1 MVKTI
6 EIPPS
11 PLLFPFVRCYMV
23 KEYNTFG
30 LSVKR
35 PWFASHEFFLAF
47 FLKDKPVELIVHDT
61 GEIITG
67 SCVSPMGISTGN
79 NGIMTYNGDYRLFSI
94 NFQPN
99 GFNKL
104 FGIPQHL
111 FTDNIFSG
119 DEVFDGTMT
128 QFFEQLQEAADIEKM
143 AYIAD
148 IFLIKVLSKR
158 KNINARDPIAA
169 ASGLILNSNGLI
181 HIDKLA
187 AFSNMSFRNFERSFK
202 DQVGTSPKLFARIIR
217 FNYALTQKLKRPDI
231 NWTTIA
237 LECGYFDQMHFIKDF
252 KQFTGIV
259 PNTFITETAFLEAGF
274 SRSIKNHFHS

>member
-6 EIPPS
+6 EIQPS
-11 PLLFPFVRCYMV
+11 QLLRPFVRCYMLR
-23 KEYNTFG
+23 EYNTFG
-30 LSVKR
+30 LSVER

-104 FGIPQHL
+104 FNLPQQL
-111 FTDNIFSG
+111 FTDKIFSG
-119 DEVFDGTMT
+119 DDVFDSTMT
-128 QFFEQLQEAADIEKM
+128 QFFEQLQEAINIEKM

-148 IFLIKVLSKR
+148 LFLTKILSKR
-158 KNINARDPIAA
+158 KNINARDPIAT
-169 ASGLILNSNGLI
+169 ASGLILNSYGLI
-181 HIDKLA
+181 PVSKLA
-187 AFSNMSFRNFERSFK
+187 AYSNMSIRNFERSFK

-217 FNYALTQKLKRPDI
+217 FNYALTQKLKKTDI

-237 LECGYFDQMHFIKDF
+237 LDCGYFDQMHLIKDF
-252 KQFTGIV
+252 KLFTGIV
-259 PNTFITETAFLEAGF
+259 PNSFITETAFLETDF
-274 SRSIKNHFHS
+274 SQRIKNHFHS